1 MRRRAGVAP
10 PEKDSAALG
19 NAPCLTSRAKAR
31 ATEIV
36 EVSSGEYY
44 GDGYQ
49 DIMTRVPSI
58 AKARRILGW
67 EPKVGMDEA
76 IRRTV
81 EFYLTKRESRP

>member
-1 MRRRAGVAP
+1 VREVAERLFASLAFYP
-10 PEKDSAALG
+10 SYE
-19 NAPCLTSRAKAR
+19 TKAR
-31 ATEIV
+31 ATEII
-36 EVSSGEYY
+36 EVSSREYY

-58 AKARRILGW
+58 ARARRILGW

-81 EFYLTKRESRP
+81 DFYLTKRETKS